1 MGSGS
6 RLGRLAA
13 LSIAVVGALS
23 PAAYGKSS
31 SSTTSTSDSM
41 PPRNIVVPLS
51 VIQRFFPEITQEATT
66 GQNLTA
72 AGDSTTTR
80 SVIYATGDA
89 SKKVTVTV
97 DQYESSTDASSAYQQ
112 AIETESGSWLA
123 PTKS

>member
-23 PAAYGKSS
+23 PAAYGQSS
-31 SSTTSTSDSM
+31 SSTTSTCDSM

-51 VIQRFFPEITQEATT
+51 VIQRFFPEVTQEATT
-66 GQNLTA
+66 GQNLTVV
-72 AGDSTTTR
+72 GSPTTTR

-97 DQYESSTDASSAYQQ
+97 DQYESSTDASSAYEQ
-112 AIETESGSWLA
+112 AIETESGSSLA

>member
-23 PAAYGKSS
+23 PAAYGQSS

-51 VIQRFFPEITQEATT
+51 VIQRFFPEVTQEATT

-72 AGDSTTTR
+72 VGNPTTTR

-112 AIETESGSWLA
+112 AIETESGSSLA
-123 PTKS
+123 QTKS

>member
-1 MGSGS
+1 
-6 RLGRLAA
+6 
-13 LSIAVVGALS
+13 
-23 PAAYGKSS
+23 
-31 SSTTSTSDSM
+31 
-41 PPRNIVVPLS
+41 
-51 VIQRFFPEITQEATT
+51 VIQRFFPEVTQEATT

-72 AGDSTTTR
+72 VGNPTTTR

-112 AIETESGSWLA
+112 AIETESGSSLA

>member
-13 LSIAVVGALS
+13 LSIAVIGALS
-23 PAAYGKSS
+23 PAAYGQSS
-31 SSTTSTSDSM
+31 SSTASTSDSM
-41 PPRNIVVPLS
+41 PPRKIVVPPS
-51 VIQRFFPEITQEATT
+51 VIQRFFPEVTQEATT

-72 AGDSTTTR
+72 VGNPTTTR

-112 AIETESGSWLA
+112 AIETESGSSLA

>member
-23 PAAYGKSS
+23 PAAYGQSS

-51 VIQRFFPEITQEATT
+51 VIQRFFPEVTQEATT

-72 AGDSTTTR
+72 VGNPTTTR

-112 AIETESGSWLA
+112 AIETESGSSLA

>member
-23 PAAYGKSS
+23 PAAYRQSS

-72 AGDSTTTR
+72 VGNPTTTR

-112 AIETESGSWLA
+112 AIETESGSSLA

>member
-23 PAAYGKSS
+23 PAAYGQSS

-112 AIETESGSWLA
+112 AIETESGSSLA

>member
-23 PAAYGKSS
+23 PAAYRQSS
-31 SSTTSTSDSM
+31 SNTTSTSDSM

-112 AIETESGSWLA
+112 AIETESGSSLA